1 MSLTS
6 YSENPKSGSATAT
19 DTSTSIASLAS
30 VDDNAT
36 NGVVMIQVADTEAA
50 GVEVIALGDTV
61 GILVANDGVSVPFY
75 CDDLKKIE
83 VKRQGGADITF
94 RFFAF

>member
-1 MSLTS
+1 MSLTKYTS
-6 YSENPKSGSATAT
+6 NPQSGSATAT
-19 DTSTSIASLAS
+19 ATQDSIFDLASLS
-30 VDDNAT
+30 EGAT

-50 GVEVIALGDTV
+50 GVEVVALGDTV
-61 GILVANDGVSVPFY
+61 GILVANDGVAVPFY

-83 VKRQGGADITF
+83 VKRQGAADITF

>member
-6 YSENPKSGSATAT
+6 YSELPKSGSATAGAAQSDIFT
-19 DTSTSIASLAS
+19 LGGETE
-30 VDDNAT
+30 NAC
-36 NGVVMIQVADTEAA
+36 NGVVHIQVASTEAA

-61 GILVANDGVSVPFY
+61 GILVANDGVAVPFFI
-75 CDDLKKIE
+75 DDLKKIE

-94 RFFAF
+94 RYFAF